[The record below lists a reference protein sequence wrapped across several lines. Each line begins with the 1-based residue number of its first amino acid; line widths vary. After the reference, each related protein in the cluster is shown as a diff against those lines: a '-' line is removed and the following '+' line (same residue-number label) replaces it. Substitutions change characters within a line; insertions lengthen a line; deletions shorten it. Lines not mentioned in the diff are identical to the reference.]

1 MNNTKWTEI
10 FEAFYYGSELVGGP
24 AVPWTTRGLDGDV
37 YSDTTWTHFGVGM
50 EGSKEIDWL
59 RIELTPENREFVLK
73 NLRAIHVPGE
83 VVGDSVY
90 VYGHRTDVDYL

>member
-1 MNNTKWTEI
+1 
-10 FEAFYYGSELVGGP
+10 
-24 AVPWTTRGLDGDV
+24 
-37 YSDTTWTHFGVGM
+37 M

-59 RIELTPENREFVLK
+59 RITLTPENREFVLK